1 MIRATAS
8 EEAGG
13 MHVSAFAATD
23 RGRVRETNEDA
34 HHCGARLF
42 AVADGLG
49 GRRAGEVASS
59 TAIEAL
65 APLDQ
70 ARPDGLEAAERTL
83 SDGFA
88 AANRAVMDKAAS
100 DPAYTGMATTLTA
113 ALLHQDHLLVAHVG
127 DSRAYLLR
135 EGEGLRQLT
144 RDHTVVAQLVRQL
157 RLSEEEAASHPFRS
171 VLVTAVGLDAELEV
185 DLLEPLALQPGDQV
199 LICSDGLTEPLAD
212 RSIAELLAAR
222 DDGHEA
228 CAALIEAANLA
239 GGPDNVTVV
248 LLRVAADGPVA

>member
-1 MIRATAS
+1 
-8 EEAGG
+8 
-13 MHVSAFAATD
+13 MHVSAFAASD

-34 HHCGARLF
+34 HHRGARLF

-65 APLDQ
+65 APLDR
-70 ARPDGLEAAERTL
+70 ARPDSLEAAERTL
-83 SDGFA
+83 LEGFA
-88 AANRAVMDKAAS
+88 AANRAVMDKAAT

-113 ALLHQDHLLVAHVG
+113 AFLHQDHLLLAHVG

-171 VLVTAVGLDAELEV
+171 VLVTAVGLDADLEV
-185 DLLEPLALQPGDQV
+185 ELPAPLALRPGDQV

>member
-1 MIRATAS
+1 
-8 EEAGG
+8 

-23 RGRVRETNEDA
+23 RGRMRQNNEDA
-34 HHCGARLF
+34 HHCGTRLF

-59 TAIEAL
+59 TAIAAI
-65 APLDQ
+65 APLEQ
-70 ARPDGLEAAERTL
+70 ARPDDLEAAERTL

-88 AANRAVMDKAAS
+88 AANQAVMDKGAS

-113 ALLHQDHLLVAHVG
+113 ALLHGEHLLIGHVG

-144 RDHTVVAQLVRQL
+144 RDHTVVAQLVQQL
-157 RLSEEEAASHPFRS
+157 RLTEEEAAVHPFRS
-171 VLVTAVGLDAELEV
+171 VLVTAVGLDSDLEV
-185 DLLEPLALQPGDQV
+185 DLPEPLALRPGDQV
-199 LICSDGLTEPLAD
+199 LICSDGLTEPVAD

-222 DDGHEA
+222 DDGDEA

-248 LLRVAADGPVA
+248 LLRVAEGP

>member
-1 MIRATAS
+1 MIRATTS

-13 MHVSAFAATD
+13 MDVRAFAATD
-23 RGRVRETNEDA
+23 RGRVRKGNEDA
-34 HHCGARLF
+34 HHRGTTLF

-49 GRRAGEVASS
+49 GRRAGEVASK
-59 TAIEAL
+59 TAIDAL
-65 APLDQ
+65 APFER
-70 ARPDGLEAAERTL
+70 ARPDSLEAAGRTL
-83 SDGFA
+83 AEGFA
-88 AANRAVMDKAAS
+88 AANRAVMEKGAS
-100 DPAYTGMATTLTA
+100 RADYAGMATTLTA
-113 ALLHQDHLLVAHVG
+113 ALLQQDHLVVAHVG

-171 VLVTAVGLDAELEV
+171 VLVTAVGLDADLEV
-185 DLLEPLALQPGDQV
+185 DLLPPLALQPGDQV
-199 LICSDGLTEPLAD
+199 LICSDGLTDPVAD
-212 RSIAELLAAR
+212 RSIAEVLATR
-222 DDGHEA
+222 QDGDEA

-248 LLRVAADGPVA
+248 LLRVDPDPD